1 MPSRR
6 LDAIDAHVA
15 GQVVRL
21 IINGLPPIQGTTLG
35 EQQDWASKRLRGIR
49 ETLIHEP
56 RGHRDLLGALLTP
69 PSSETAQAGVL
80 FMHHDGW
87 PAISLHGLMAVATI
101 ALERGLITLPDDA
114 ATLTF
119 DTVRGPVAL
128 RAERSR
134 RRVRRVA
141 VRGLPSFVLFP
152 AAPIRLQGRLPG
164 RVLKVDIAYGG
175 EFFAIV
181 DGEAAGLPFV
191 RERLPELRALTRQI
205 ANAAMQ
211 QHAIVH
217 PQDASIT
224 GLAGVIFTGPARSD
238 TSDLRGVVVY
248 AGGGV
253 DRSPGGEAMAAVMAV
268 VDAMLPLSDDRP
280 FRQEGPIGTR
290 FRGRVLER
298 LMIEPFPAIVP
309 GIEGRAWIIGE
320 HTFIVRRDD
329 PLAHGFSF

>member
-1 MPSRR
+1 MSKSRI
-6 LDAIDAHVA
+6 DAIDAHVA

-21 IINGLPPIQGTTLG
+21 ITNGLPPIQGTTLG
-35 EQQDWASKRLRGIR
+35 EQQEWASHPRRGIR
-49 ETLIHEP
+49 EALLHEP

-114 ATLTF
+114 TTLTF
-119 DTVRGPVAL
+119 DTVRGPVSL
-128 RAERSR
+128 RVERTR
-134 RRVRRVA
+134 TRVRRVA

-152 AAPIRLQGRLPG
+152 AAHIRLQGRLPT

-175 EFFAIV
+175 EFFAII
-181 DGEAAGLPFV
+181 DGEAAGVPLV
-191 RERLPELRALTRQI
+191 RDRMADLRLLTKQI
-205 ANAAMQ
+205 AVAAAQ

-217 PQDASIT
+217 PQDAKIA
-224 GLAGVIFTGPARSD
+224 GLAGVIYTGPARSD

-248 AGGGV
+248 VNGGV
-253 DRSPGGEAMAAVMAV
+253 DRSPGGEAMAAVMSV
-268 VDAMLPLSDDRP
+268 VDAMLPLSEDRP

-298 LMIEPFPAIVP
+298 LLVESFPAIVP
-309 GIEGRAWIIGE
+309 GIEGRAWIIAE
-320 HTFIVRRDD
+320 HTFIARRDD
-329 PLAHGFSF
+329 PLATGFSF

>member
-1 MPSRR
+1 MSSSRI
-6 LDAIDAHVA
+6 DAIDAHVA

-21 IINGLPPIQGTTLG
+21 IINGLPPIQGTTLA
-35 EQQDWASKRLRGIR
+35 EQQHWASQRLRGIR
-49 ETLIHEP
+49 KALLHEP
-56 RGHRDLLGALLTP
+56 RGHRDLLGALLTT

-101 ALERGLITLPDDA
+101 ALERGLITLAADA
-114 ATLTF
+114 TTLTF
-119 DTVRGPVAL
+119 DTARGPVTL
-128 RAERSR
+128 RVERPR

-152 AAPIRLQGRLPG
+152 AAPIRLPG

-181 DGEAAGLPFV
+181 DGEAAGVPFL
-191 RERLPELRALTRQI
+191 RDRLAELRTLTKHI
-205 ANAAMQ
+205 VNAAMQ
-211 QHAIVH
+211 QHAIAH
-217 PQDASIT
+217 PQDASLT

-268 VDAMLPLSDDRP
+268 VDAMLPLGDDRP

-290 FRGRVLER
+290 FSGRVLER
-298 LMIEPFPAIVP
+298 VAIDAFAGIVP
-309 GIEGRAWIIGE
+309 EIAGRAWIIGE

-329 PLAHGFSF
+329 PFARGFSF

>member
-1 MPSRR
+1 MSTRR
-6 LDAIDAHVA
+6 IEAIDAHVA
-15 GQVVRL
+15 GQAVRL
-21 IINGLPPIQGTTLG
+21 IINGLPPIQGATLA
-35 EQQDWASKRLRGIR
+35 EQQHWAATRLRGIR
-49 ETLIHEP
+49 KALLHEP
-56 RGHRDLLGALLTP
+56 RGHRDLLGALLTT

-101 ALERGLITLPDDA
+101 ALERGLITLPA
-114 ATLTF
+114 EATTLTF
-119 DTVRGPVAL
+119 DTARGPVSL
-128 RAERSR
+128 RVERPR

-141 VRGLPSFVLFP
+141 VRGLPSFVLLP
-152 AAPIRLQGRLPG
+152 AAPIRLSG

-191 RERLPELRALTRQI
+191 RDRLADLRALTRQI
-205 ANAAMQ
+205 GAAATQ

-217 PQDASIT
+217 PQDPTIA

-248 AGGGV
+248 VGGGV

-268 VDAMLPLSDDRP
+268 VDAMLPLADDRP

-298 LMIEPFPAIVP
+298 LLVDAFVGIVP
-309 GIEGRAWIIGE
+309 EIEGRAWIIGE
-320 HTFIVRRDD
+320 HTFVVRRDD
-329 PLAHGFSF
+329 PFARGFSF

>member
-1 MPSRR
+1 MSKSRI
-6 LDAIDAHVA
+6 DAIDAHVA

-21 IINGLPPIQGTTLG
+21 ITHGLPPIQGTTLG
-35 EQQDWASKRLRGIR
+35 DQQKWASERLRGIR
-49 ETLIHEP
+49 KVLLHEP

-69 PSSETAQAGVL
+69 TSSETAQAGVL

-114 ATLTF
+114 TTLTF
-119 DTVRGPVAL
+119 DTVRGPVPL
-128 RAERSR
+128 RLERSR
-134 RRVRRVA
+134 GRVRRVA

-152 AAPIRLQGRLPG
+152 AAAIRLPT

-175 EFFAIV
+175 EFFAII
-181 DGEAAGLPFV
+181 DGEAAGLPLI
-191 RERLPELRALTRQI
+191 RDRMADLRLLTKQI
-205 ANAAMQ
+205 AIAAAQ

-217 PQDASIT
+217 PQDANVA
-224 GLAGVIFTGPARSD
+224 GLAGVIYTGPARSD

-248 AGGGV
+248 VNGGV

-268 VDAMLPLSDDRP
+268 VDAMLPLSEDRP

-298 LMIEPFPAIVP
+298 LMVESFPAIVP
-309 GIEGRAWIIGE
+309 GIEGRAWIIAE
-320 HTFIVRRDD
+320 HSFVARRDD
-329 PLAHGFSF
+329 PLATGFSF